1 MVIDVL
7 SGRAVGVP
15 RETAPGDFAAPRGGL
30 VLDARILDITDK
42 GIVRLSTRLGELDIP
57 LSALMGAA
65 EGVEPGRLV
74 ALAIEPGEGGGLV
87 ARLAVKGAADAAP
100 PAAADAVAADPAVV
114 RRQVLGEA
122 VMAAA
127 ARQAGMAR
135 LFADATALATAAPDR
150 VPDAVRAAVA
160 DLLGR
165 RLDLDRA
172 PDARSLARAVLG
184 SGVFHEATAAGAGPA
199 ARAGL
204 AAGDDLKASL
214 LRLGAALG
222 AWLGPAAEAGGGG
235 SPSAAQVA
243 GTGPGARGP
252 ASGPP
257 GLPGA
262 AFPADRPAAGTG
274 PSAGAGPTTGIG
286 PSAGV
291 PSPGLSS
298 SGPGPTTAPA
308 LPTGSIQGQT
318 DGMAGARPVTGT
330 GDAADAGLSV
340 RTMAAGRPVGSPGGG
355 YAPSAAL
362 LSRLPAAS
370 GQDQLLTGTLP
381 EAMAGSTAPAGPPPG
396 GAGPG
401 PAGPGIPPP
410 VGLPGPDAAGA
421 AADGRAERGP
431 DGTAAARKAAAS
443 VGLPAPDD
451 AGPAAPDRLSGSSS
465 APSSAWAGADLL
477 AAALAGADLLAAALA
492 GGVAGAGS
500 EAGGA
505 HEADAVAR
513 LLRTLVQL
521 AAAAGDASA
530 GLPPG
535 EAPDTDVAARQLMAA
550 HALRAA
556 GSATVPM
563 AGDPEG
569 SPSPPPRR
577 GASIQGEAPAIGHGP
592 GAGDP
597 VGQGR
602 VVRQETEAAL
612 ARMLLSQYASLG
624 PEAEAAGRPAGQERA
639 QPPQWTFEL
648 PIVARGETG
657 IAQFRI
663 ERDERGRSGRD
674 GKPAAPV
681 WLVRFAFD
689 LEPFGA
695 IHALLSLQGEHL
707 SVGLWTE
714 RVEAAAQLG
723 AEVGLLRD
731 ALEAA
736 RLTVDEIHLAEG
748 RPPAADGRAATHFVD
763 RSA

>member
-87 ARLAVKGAADAAP
+87 ARLAVKGAGDAAP

-222 AWLGPAAEAGGGG
+222 AWLGPAAEAGGG

-243 GTGPGARGP
+243 GTAPGARGP

-262 AFPADRPAAGTG
+262 AAGATGAVPGAAFPADRPAAG
-274 PSAGAGPTTGIG
+274 AGPPTGTG

-291 PSPGLSS
+291 PSPGISS

-308 LPTGSIQGQT
+308 LPTGNVPGQT
-318 DGMAGARPVTGT
+318 DGMAGARPVTGA
-330 GDAADAGLSV
+330 GAAADAGMPM
-340 RTMAAGRPVGSPGGG
+340 RTTAAGRPVGSPGGG

-381 EAMAGSTAPAGPPPG
+381 EAVAGSTAPAGPPPG
-396 GAGPG
+396 GAGAGPG
-401 PAGPGIPPP
+401 PAGPGAALP

-421 AADGRAERGP
+421 AADDGGPERGP

-451 AGPAAPDRLSGSSS
+451 AGPAASDRLSGSSP
-465 APSSAWAGADLL
+465 APSSAW
-477 AAALAGADLLAAALA
+477 AGADLLAAALA

-563 AGDPEG
+563 AGDPDG

-681 WLVRFAFD
+681 WRVRFAFD